1 MSIEFELFDQAKRR
15 ARRRG
20 FFGGVILVL
29 VVIAVLLV
37 VSNLS
42 DLKRGDPHIAR
53 VKVVGQI
60 NDDRDFQNLISRLKS
75 NENVKALIVHINSPG
90 GSVVGAES
98 IYVSLSKLSQI
109 KPSVSV
115 LGETAA
121 SGGYLIAL
129 ASDFIVS
136 RGNTLTGSVGVIVQY
151 PNFSELL
158 EKLGVS
164 INTLKSADLK
174 ASFNFFEE
182 PTEKAIETH
191 KALVNE
197 TFVWFKNLVATERN
211 LSNEN
216 LNKVLTGELF
226 TGRMALKIGMLD
238 KIGGEEEAVKYLTNK
253 YLELDNLPIVDWSI
267 KKDNNSIWNF
277 FEFVQDVSH
286 MKARFLGDQGPR
298 LYSTLF

>member
-29 VVIAVLLV
+29 VVVTVLLLANTV
-37 VSNLS
+37 S

-53 VKVVGQI
+53 VKVTGQI
-60 NDDRDFQNLISRLKS
+60 HDDNGLQNLFSQLKL
-75 NENVKALIVHINSPG
+75 NENVKAVIVHINSPG
-90 GSVVGAES
+90 GSVVGSES

-129 ASDFIVS
+129 ATDFIVS

-158 EKLGVS
+158 ERLGVS
-164 INTLKSADLK
+164 ISTLKSADLK
-174 ASFNFFEE
+174 TSFNFFEK
-182 PTEKAIETH
+182 PSEKRQR
-191 KALVNE
+191 K
-197 TFVWFKNLVATERN
+197 K
-211 LSNEN
+211 
-216 LNKVLTGELF
+216 K
-226 TGRMALKIGMLD
+226 
-238 KIGGEEEAVKYLTNK
+238 EAVRRWRKLQK
-253 YLELDNLPIVDWSI
+253 KLED
-267 KKDNNSIWNF
+267 
-277 FEFVQDVSH
+277 
-286 MKARFLGDQGPR
+286 R
-298 LYSTLF
+298 

>member
-20 FFGGVILVL
+20 FFWGIIFVL
-29 VVIAVLLV
+29 SLLIALFLT
-37 VSNLS
+37 SALMNLK
-42 DLKRGDPHIAR
+42 KRDPHIAR
-53 VKVVGQI
+53 VKVIGQI
-60 NDDRDFQNLISRLKS
+60 YDGNGITDLISRLKL
-75 NENVKALIVHINSPG
+75 NESVKAVIIHINSPG
-90 GSVVGAES
+90 GSVVGAEA

-109 KPSVSV
+109 KPIVSV

-129 ASDFIVS
+129 ATDFIVS

-151 PNFSELL
+151 PNFSKLL

-174 ASFNFFEE
+174 SSFNSFEE
-182 PTEKAIETH
+182 PTEKAVEKH
-191 KALVNE
+191 KELVDE
-197 TFVWFKNLVATERN
+197 TFTWFKNLVSKERN
-211 LSNEN
+211 LSKED
-216 LNKVLTGELF
+216 LQRVLTGELL

-238 KIGGEEEAVKYLTNK
+238 MIGGEEEAINYLNNN
-253 YLELDNLPIVDWSI
+253 YVEFDSLPIIDWNI
-267 KKDNNSIWNF
+267 EEENNSVWKF
-277 FEFVQDVSH
+277 FEFFQDVSQI
-286 MKARFLGDQGPR
+286 KGRFFGEQGPR

>member
-20 FFGGVILVL
+20 FLGGVILVL
-29 VVIAVLLV
+29 FVVAVLLLANTV
-37 VSNLS
+37 S
-42 DLKRGDPHIAR
+42 DLKRSDPHIAR

-60 NDDRDFQNLISRLKS
+60 HDSHDLQKLLSRLKL
-75 NENVKALIVHINSPG
+75 NENVKAVIVHINSPG

-98 IYVSLSKLSQI
+98 IYVSLSKLSKI

-129 ASDFIVS
+129 ATDFIVS

-158 EKLGVS
+158 ERLGVS
-164 INTLKSADLK
+164 ISTLKSADLK
-174 ASFNFFEE
+174 TSFNFFEKPSE
-182 PTEKAIETH
+182 QAIEKH
-191 KALVNE
+191 KELVNE
-197 TFVWFKNLVATERN
+197 TFVWFKNLVATERK
-211 LSNEN
+211 LSKEN

-238 KIGGEEEAVKYLTNK
+238 KIGGEEEAVRYLTSK
-253 YLELDNLPIVDWSI
+253 YVEFDNLPIVDWSI
-267 KKDNNSIWNF
+267 KKDNNSIFNF

-286 MKARFLGDQGPR
+286 MKGRFLGDQGPR

>member
-20 FFGGVILVL
+20 FFAGVILVL
-29 VVIAVLLV
+29 VVIAVLLLANTV
-37 VSNLS
+37 S

-53 VKVVGQI
+53 VKVAGQI
-60 NDDRDFQNLISRLKS
+60 HDDNGLQNLFSRLKL
-75 NENVKALIVHINSPG
+75 NENVKAVIVHINSPG

-98 IYVSLSKLSQI
+98 IYVSLSKLSKT

-129 ASDFIVS
+129 ATDFIVS

-174 ASFNFFEE
+174 TSFNFFED
-182 PTEKAIETH
+182 PTEKAIEKH
-191 KALVNE
+191 KELVDE
-197 TFVWFKNLVATERN
+197 TFVWFKNLIVTERN
-211 LSNEN
+211 LSKVN
-216 LNKVLTGELF
+216 LNKVLTGQLF

-238 KIGGEEEAVKYLTNK
+238 KIGGEEEAVKYLTSK
-253 YLELDNLPIVDWSI
+253 YVEFDNLPIVDWSI

-277 FEFVQDVSH
+277 LEFVQDVSYV
-286 MKARFLGDQGPR
+286 KARFLGDQGPR

>member
-20 FFGGVILVL
+20 FWGGVILVL
-29 VVIAVLLV
+29 GFLVVLLLANTV
-37 VSNLS
+37 L
-42 DLKRGDPHIAR
+42 DLEKGDPHIAR
-53 VKVVGQI
+53 VKVKGQI
-60 NDDRDFQNLISRLKS
+60 NDDNKLDNLLSHLKL
-75 NENVKALIVHINSPG
+75 NENVKAVIIHINSPG
-90 GSVVGAES
+90 GSVVGSEA

-129 ASDFIVS
+129 ATDFIVS
-136 RGNTLTGSVGVIVQY
+136 RGNTLTGSIGVIVQY

-164 INTLKSADLK
+164 MNTLKSADLK
-174 ASFNFFEE
+174 ASFNYFEK
-182 PTEKAIETH
+182 PTEKALQKH
-191 KALVNE
+191 KELVDE
-197 TFVWFKNLVATERN
+197 TFFWFKNLVESERN
-211 LSNEN
+211 LSKEN
-216 LNKVLTGELF
+216 LKKVLTGELF

-253 YLELDNLPIVDWSI
+253 YVEFDKLPIVDWSI
-267 KKDNNSIWNF
+267 KEESNSIWSF
-277 FEFVQDVSH
+277 FEFFQGVSF
-286 MKARFLGDQGPR
+286 MKARILGEQGPR

>member
-53 VKVVGQI
+53 VKVAGQI
-60 NDDRDFQNLISRLKS
+60 DDDKELQNLLSDLKL
-75 NENVKALIVHINSPG
+75 NESVKAVIVHINSPG

-129 ASDFIVS
+129 ATDFIVS

-164 INTLKSADLK
+164 VNTLKSADLK
-174 ASFNFFEE
+174 ASLNVFEK
-182 PTEKAIETH
+182 PTEKAIEKH
-191 KALVNE
+191 KELVNE
-197 TFVWFKNLVATERN
+197 TFIWFKNLVATERN
-211 LSNEN
+211 LSKEN
-216 LNKVLTGELF
+216 LNKILTGELF

-238 KIGGEEEAVKYLTNK
+238 KIGGEEEAVQYLTNK
-253 YLELDNLPIVDWSI
+253 YVEFGNLPIVDWSI

-277 FEFVQDVSH
+277 FDFVQDVSY

-298 LYSTLF
+298 LYSILL